1 MKIVPNQKLIQ
12 VNKMKIEKD
21 KDNFIYTNLIAIGQ
35 ASRNLEKLA
44 RFKLYIYICSNKDKY
59 EFALSNKDFCEW
71 SGVRQ
76 DCLYISSKR
85 ID

>member
-12 VNKMKIEKD
+12 VNKMKIEKG
-21 KDNFIYTNLIAIGQ
+21 DNFLYSNLEAIGQ

-44 RFKLYIYICSNKDKY
+44 SFKLYIYISSNKDKY

-76 DCLYISSKR
+76 DCIYISSKR